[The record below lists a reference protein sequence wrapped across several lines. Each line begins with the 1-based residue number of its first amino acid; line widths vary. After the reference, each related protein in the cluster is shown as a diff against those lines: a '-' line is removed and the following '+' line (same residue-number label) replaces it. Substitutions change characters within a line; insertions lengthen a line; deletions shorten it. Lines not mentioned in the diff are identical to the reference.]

1 MSHSQ
6 LLKFLF
12 WLFTMFTLIKVSSIH
27 LQNNTRGAHTECQFK
42 GEYPTSSSIDI
53 DILCFVIEYPVMFL
67 SSLSGDKHD
76 DMFCGDSTK
85 RNNKHP
91 LVHQQEMI
99 VKEFPSLVWAGHS
112 PCLCFVMGM
121 ITRL

>member
-1 MSHSQ
+1 MDNILLLPSPWGVDITQPDRSILRAADFLSHSQ

-12 WLFTMFTLIKVSSIH
+12 CLFTMFTLIKVSSIH

-91 LVHQQEMI
+91 LVHQ
-99 VKEFPSLVWAGHS
+99 
-112 PCLCFVMGM
+112 
-121 ITRL
+121 